1 LLDQLQSGQ
10 PVRRRGSLLNF
21 DPLFWKCIL
30 NSPSARANE
39 LRCAGIFTSA
49 TLIYNAAPPNGGN
62 MKRRIFCVF
71 LIVVTFSFAGSA
83 ASQTP
88 NKSTEQDEFRSLI
101 DRYYTAWNTGN
112 PDNAA
117 PLYAQ
122 DNDLVF
128 YDLTP
133 LKYIGWGAYDAGFRK
148 VIASFASASFTPQ
161 QDFKVTRRGTIAW
174 TMVTWHLSG
183 KKKSGEAVELDGRHT
198 AIWEN
203 RGGKWLIVHEHFSA
217 PLS

>member
-1 LLDQLQSGQ
+1 MNQ
-10 PVRRRGSLLNF
+10 R
-21 DPLFWKCIL
+21 IL
-30 NSPSARANE
+30 
-39 LRCAGIFTSA
+39 CA
-49 TLIYNAAPPNGGN
+49 L
-62 MKRRIFCVF
+62 
-71 LIVVTFSFAGSA
+71 LIVVALSFALRATG
-83 ASQTP
+83 QTP
-88 NKSTEQDEFRSLI
+88 KAAEKKPTQQDEFKSLI

-122 DNDLVF
+122 ENDLVF

-133 LKYIGWGAYDAGFRK
+133 LKYTGWAEYDRGVRQVF
-148 VIASFASASFTPQ
+148 ASFASAKFTPQ
-161 QDFKVTRRGTIAW
+161 QDLKVTRRGTVAW
-174 TMVTWHLSG
+174 TTVTWHLSG
-183 KKKSGEAVELDGRHT
+183 KKKTGEAVELDGRHT